1 MNENIDLTKILK
13 DCPEG
18 YEFYSSYFGKVT
30 FIRISYGQIILG
42 CPRINRQVVFN
53 VDGRYEMW
61 AYSDNNGNYL
71 FSDECLLFPSKD
83 QRDWNKFTAPWY
95 NKDNYVAF
103 ESCN

>member
-18 YEFYSSYFGKVT
+18 YEFYSSYFGKVA
-30 FIRISYGQIILG
+30 FIRISYGQIIVG
-42 CPRINRQVVFN
+42 CRRINRQVVFN
-53 VDGRYEMW
+53 ADGKYEMW

-71 FSDECLLFPSKD
+71 LTDECLLFPSKD

-95 NKDNYVAF
+95 KKAIV
-103 ESCN
+103 

>member
-95 NKDNYVAF
+95 NKGNYVAY